1 MSEAMDAQGVTV
13 RVPGKLNL
21 ALSVG
26 PRRDDGYHELA
37 TVFQAVSV
45 YDHLVVEPAAEWSV
59 RTVGDYADHIP
70 ASVDNLAVRAAQ
82 LLSERAETMV
92 ETQPVCGP
100 VALTIHKNIP
110 VAAGMAGGSA
120 DAAAAL
126 VGCAEVWDLG
136 VLREDLEVL
145 AAELGADVPF
155 MLHGGTA
162 LGSGRG
168 DKISP
173 VLSRGDLHWVLW
185 LTADGGLSTPQVYAE
200 CDRLREEA
208 GVAATPMVSQ
218 DLVSGL
224 RTMDPDAVGAALHN
238 DLQAA
243 ALSLRP
249 ELQEVLDSG
258 LALGA
263 RGALVSG
270 SGPTVAFLV
279 GSQAEALDLSMGLA
293 ARGPAGDILR
303 VTGPVTGAGVVG
315 SRGPGPQLGTG

>member
-1 MSEAMDAQGVTV
+1 MSEAMVAQRVTV

-26 PRRDDGYHELA
+26 PLREDGYHDLA

-45 YDHLVVEPAAEWSV
+45 YDRVAVESAPEWSV
-59 RTVGDYADHIP
+59 RTVGAYAP
-70 ASVDNLAVRAAQ
+70 QVPESTDNLALRAAQ
-82 LLSERAETMV
+82 LLAERASTLVGTEAS
-92 ETQPVCGP
+92 CGP
-100 VALTIHKNIP
+100 VALTIEKNIP

-126 VGCAEVWDLG
+126 VGCSEVWDLG
-136 VLREDLEVL
+136 VLRDDLESL

-155 MLHGGTA
+155 LLHGGTA

-185 LTADGGLSTPQVYAE
+185 VTAEQGLSTPQVYAE
-200 CDRLREEA
+200 CDRLRGDA
-208 GVAATPMVSQ
+208 QVPAPVVSE

-224 RTMDPDAVGAALHN
+224 RTMEPDAVGAALHN

-258 LALGA
+258 LDLGA

-303 VTGPVTGAGVVG
+303 VTGPVAGAGVIS
-315 SRGPGPQLGTG
+315 SRGPGPHLGTG

>member
-1 MSEAMDAQGVTV
+1 
-13 RVPGKLNL
+13 
-21 ALSVG
+21 
-26 PRRDDGYHELA
+26 
-37 TVFQAVSV
+37 
-45 YDHLVVEPAAEWSV
+45 
-59 RTVGDYADHIP
+59 
-70 ASVDNLAVRAAQ
+70 
-82 LLSERAETMV
+82 
-92 ETQPVCGP
+92 
-100 VALTIHKNIP
+100 
-110 VAAGMAGGSA
+110 MAGGSA

-136 VLREDLEVL
+136 VLRDDLESL

-155 MLHGGTA
+155 LLHGGTA

-185 LTADGGLSTPQVYAE
+185 VTAEEGLSTPEVYAE
-200 CDRLREEA
+200 CDRLRGEA
-208 GVAATPMVSQ
+208 EVPSPVVSQ

-224 RTMDPDAVGAALHN
+224 RTMEPDAVGAALHN

-249 ELQEVLDSG
+249 QLQEVLDSG
-258 LALGA
+258 LDLGA
-263 RGALVSG
+263 RGAVVSG

-303 VTGPVTGAGVVG
+303 VTGPVAGAGVIG